1 MTFFSGEISIFLV
14 IDLVFRIFPLFS
26 QIFRIFTML
35 NVVGYIYDPFLTRKT
50 PFFTRFILSRASDN
64 TSSQNI
70 GGYGCMG
77 RPPPQ
82 IFWGTVTPVPP
93 MSPPLGVA
101 VYLGWCSAMHNT
113 SMLKSP
119 AQEQL
124 LCIRN

>member
-1 MTFFSGEISIFLV
+1 MSFMTLSSQEKPLY
-14 IDLVFRIFPLFS
+14 FRKNSF
-26 QIFRIFTML
+26 M
-35 NVVGYIYDPFLTRKT
+35 T
-50 PFFTRFILSRASDN
+50 PFFTLFVLSRASDN

>member
-70 GGYGCMG
+70 GGTNAWAV
-77 RPPPQ
+77 PHLK
-82 IFWGTVTPVPP
+82 FWGGPSAPVPP
-93 MSPPLGVA
+93 RSPPLL
-101 VYLGWCSAMHNT
+101 YRPT
-113 SMLKSP
+113 SRRLQR
-119 AQEQL
+119 AL
-124 LCIRN
+124 IGL